1 MANVKRAA
9 EVFQSKES
17 RLDVLFNDTAAAI
30 TSADMKSA
38 QGYEMLLATNCLGP
52 LLFTLRLLP
61 FLQAAAKSACPGTVR
76 VVWSSSQV
84 TDMVPTG
91 SFQLS

>member
-17 RLDVLFNDTAAAI
+17 RLDVLFNNAAAAM
-30 TSADMKSA
+30 TPADMKSA
-38 QGYEMLLATNCLGP
+38 QAYEMLLATNRLGP

-61 FLQAAAKSACPGTVR
+61 FLQAAAKTAYPGTVR